1 MSNQVRKG
9 LVNHE
14 VNREFYGF
22 VTFESLMLVGLVTY
36 FGVEW
41 FNWNV
46 IATLVIGLVVVF
58 GLVLSPLYHAL
69 GLFFSLGWGYLG
81 YKLFKW
87 IITLTGG
94 GEGLATTI
102 GVIGFI
108 LIFLMTIGARI
119 GGKEYLDDI
128 GNK

>member
-1 MSNQVRKG
+1 MNKEVRKG

-14 VNREFYGF
+14 VNRDLMGF
-22 VTFESLMLVGLVTY
+22 VTLESLMLVGLIVY
-36 FGVEW
+36 FGSEW
-41 FNWNV
+41 FDWN
-46 IATLVIGLVVVF
+46 IFATLIIGLVVVF
-58 GLVLSPLYHAL
+58 GLVLSPLYPAL

-87 IITLTGG
+87 ITTLTGG